1 MSSTS
6 HRPRPGQFQ
15 LACGSAVLSPGG
27 EGREGRFSFWQ
38 TPLGGFIV
46 LGMMVCSLMG
56 RTRAAGAEAVSFQE
70 HPVKAAFIYNF
81 FKFVEWPA
89 SRFQE
94 TNAPL
99 LIGVVGRGPIT
110 AALEAA
116 VQDRKING
124 RNLLV
129 QAVATPEEARAAH
142 LLFVAATEDKQL
154 DKLLKALATSSV
166 LTVGESEAFARQ
178 GGMICF
184 VLENGKIRFEINM
197 DSAQRAGV
205 KVSAQLQKLART
217 VRRTP

>member
-1 MSSTS
+1 M
-6 HRPRPGQFQ
+6 
-15 LACGSAVLSPGG
+15 
-27 EGREGRFSFWQ
+27 
-38 TPLGGFIV
+38 
-46 LGMMVCSLMG
+46 LGMMACSLMSLP
-56 RTRAAGAEAVSFQE
+56 RAAGAEVVSFQE

-94 TNAPL
+94 TNSPF
-99 LIGVVGRGPIT
+99 LIGVVGKGPIT
-110 AALEAA
+110 AALKAA

-124 RNLLV
+124 RDFIV

-142 LLFVAATEDKQL
+142 LLFVAAAEDKQL
-154 DKLLKALATSSV
+154 DKLLKALASSSV
-166 LTVGESEAFARQ
+166 LTVGESEEFARQ

-205 KVSAQLQKLART
+205 KISAQLQKLART